1 MQEVKQYLKKKF
13 SLIPIQINSKE
24 PPLIRWKQYQYKRAS
39 IEEVLGWYSQFGDI
53 NIAVITGS
61 VSKLANIDVDDG
73 KQLTELEKKIPNLWD
88 TCRVKTPTVG
98 HFQFYFSTDGEK
110 IRSVGRL
117 FNLDNVELRSEGRYV
132 VCPGSKIDGVPYKFE
147 KSLAHILPVPKIIS
161 GGYKRD
167 GVLTGSIITGDNITI
182 IRDIEL
188 PKFKAKCIPQILN
201 YDLPYHRRKLGY
213 FIAYCKM
220 RQEGHKKSYAISL
233 CKLAN
238 RNLSLPLTKKSD
250 FDFGEVYPYGC
261 VRINEE
267 LSFVDCSFC
276 SIRGGLKVRS
286 ILMKNVHKLNTL
298 TTSERSVLAVLDSY
312 FRGESPSAYE
322 VSKFIKNSNQH
333 TIKMAIDSLKEKGI
347 I

>member
-1 MQEVKQYLKKKF
+1 MQEVKQYLRKKF
-13 SLIPIQINSKE
+13 SLIPIQRNTRRPIESF
-24 PPLIRWKQYQYKRAS
+24 RWKKYQYKRAD

-61 VSKLANIDVDDG
+61 VSRLANIDVDDE
-73 KQLTELEKKIPNLWD
+73 KQLPALEMMVPNLWD

-98 HFQFYFSTDGEK
+98 HFQFYFSTSGEK
-110 IRSVGRL
+110 IKSVGRL
-117 FNLDNVELRSEGRYV
+117 FNLDKVELKAEGCYV
-132 VCPGSKIDGVPYKFE
+132 LAPNSKIDGTSYKFE
-147 KSLAHILPVPKIIS
+147 KSLTHILPVPKIIS
-161 GGYKRD
+161 EGYKRY
-167 GVLTGSIITGDNITI
+167 GVLTGDNIT
-182 IRDIEL
+182 RDIEL

-201 YDLPYHRRKLGY
+201 YDLPVGVRKKAYH
-213 FIAYCKM
+213 IAYCKM
-220 RQEGHKKSYAISL
+220 RQEGHKKGYAISL

-238 RNLSLPLTKKSD
+238 RNLSVPLRD
-250 FDFGEVYPYGC
+250 NEFDFGKVYPYGC

-276 SIRGGLKVRS
+276 SVRGGLKVRS

-333 TIKMAIDSLKEKGI
+333 TIKVAIDSLKGKGI

>member
-13 SLIPIQINSKE
+13 SIIPIQRNSKIPIE
-24 PPLIRWKQYQYKRAS
+24 SFRWKKYQYKRAN

-73 KQLTELEKKIPNLWD
+73 KQLSALEKIIPDLWD

-98 HFQFYFSTDGEK
+98 HFQFYFSTSGEK

-132 VCPGSKIDGVPYKFE
+132 VCPGSKIDGVSYKFE
-147 KSLAHILPVPKIIS
+147 KSLAHILPVPKVVS
-161 GGYKRD
+161 EGYKRG
-167 GVLTGSIITGDNITI
+167 GVLTGGVITGDNIT
-182 IRDIEL
+182 RDIEL

-201 YDLPYHRRKLGY
+201 YDLPVGVRKKAYH
-213 FIAYCKM
+213 IAYSKM
-220 RQEGHKKSYAISL
+220 RQEGHKKDYAIYV
-233 CKLAN
+233 CKEAN
-238 RNLSLPLTKKSD
+238 KKISLPLRD
-250 FDFGEVYPYGC
+250 NEFDFGKIYYYGC
-261 VRINEE
+261 PLINEE

-286 ILMKNVHKLNTL
+286 MLMKNVHKLNTL